1 LLLLLLKRGK
11 ESDLKLLPPNFP
23 MLFDLHMHSRYSVDA
38 LTKPETMVKIC
49 KRNGWGFSLTDHN
62 NMNAYSK
69 GKIKQIA
76 KKQDVFLIPGEEIKV
91 LDSEEKK
98 AKCVGEVIGYFLQK
112 EIVPTTF
119 ESILDQI
126 NEQDALLA
134 CPHPFDWPR
143 KNFKAFE
150 KEWKK
155 FDTMEVYNARAYY
168 NGLNKKSQEFFE
180 KVTKG
185 KLAPLANSDAHTP
198 EEIGN
203 GLTEINAHNE
213 SEFRKEIKKRRTIPI
228 PRGKANVWHHFQ
240 TQMARKKW
248 MKER

>member
-1 LLLLLLKRGK
+1 
-11 ESDLKLLPPNFP
+11 

-38 LTKPETMVKIC
+38 LTKPETIVKIC
-49 KRNGWGFSLTDHN
+49 KKNNWGFSLTDHN

-76 KKQDVFLIPGEEIKV
+76 KKQDVFIIPGEEIKV
-91 LDSEEKK
+91 LDKND
-98 AKCVGEVIGYFLQK
+98 KCVGEVIGYFLNE

-119 ESILDQI
+119 ENILDSI
-126 NEQDALLA
+126 KEQGALLS

-143 KNFKAFE
+143 KNFKAFP

-155 FDTMEVYNARAYY
+155 FDSMEVYNARAYY
-168 NGLNKKSQEFFE
+168 QGLNVNSMDFYQN
-180 KVTKG
+180 VAKG
-185 KLAPLANSDAHTP
+185 QLTPLANSDAHTP

-203 GLTEINAHNE
+203 GLTKIDAVNE
-213 SEFRKEIKKRRTIPI
+213 TEFRREIKKRNTLPM
-228 PRGKANVWHHFQ
+228 PQGKAKLWHHFQ
-240 TQMARKKW
+240 TQMARKHW